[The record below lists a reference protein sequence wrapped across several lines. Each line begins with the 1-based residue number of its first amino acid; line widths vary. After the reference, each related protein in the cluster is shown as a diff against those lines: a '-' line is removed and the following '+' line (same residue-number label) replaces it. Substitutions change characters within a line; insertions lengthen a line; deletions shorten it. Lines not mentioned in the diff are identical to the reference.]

1 MRAAAVADCDFR
13 MGSAIICRLTRSRI
27 TAVLLVATSGL
38 VIVTEVAEVMEVT
51 GVWEVQAAADETAPT
66 EHEVKAAFLY
76 NFGKFVV
83 WPDAAF
89 KVEGVLVIGVLG
101 DDPIIDVLER
111 TVRDKQVQ
119 DRRIDVKRLRS
130 AREAPGCQIL
140 FISASERERVGDI
153 LQRLDRSSVLTVS
166 DMSDFA
172 ENGGM
177 ISLLLEQKKVRFT
190 VNLSVVEQAGLK
202 MSSQLLKLAK
212 RVIRPPAPGPE

>member
-38 VIVTEVAEVMEVT
+38 VIVTEVAEVMEVPA
-51 GVWEVQAAADETAPT
+51 AAADETAPT